1 MFFFNFSLT
10 RDSFF
15 RYQFNQD
22 EMTILFFLPF
32 GGHKFEDLDVL
43 TSLAIPLHG
52 PDIKYQ
58 IPSFTIPPSLYLTL
72 PLFGSAEAHTK
83 IECNLYHWQT
93 SFFLS
98 NKTIDVPNYV
108 AEFKTVGQSPVKA
121 LSYTF
126 EGKHADTR
134 GAQRA
139 HTEKSLLVPL
149 YS

>member
-1 MFFFNFSLT
+1 
-10 RDSFF
+10 
-15 RYQFNQD
+15 
-22 EMTILFFLPF
+22 MTILFFLPF
-32 GGHKFEDLDVL
+32 GGHKFEDLNVL

-52 PDIKYQ
+52 LYVPDIKYQ
-58 IPSFTIPPSLYLTL
+58 LPSFTIPPSLYLTL

-83 IECNLYHWQT
+83 IKCNLYHWQT
-93 SFFLS
+93 SFFLG
-98 NKTIDVPNYV
+98 NKTIDVPTYV

-139 HTEKSLLVPL
+139 HS
-149 YS
+149 

>member
-1 MFFFNFSLT
+1 
-10 RDSFF
+10 
-15 RYQFNQD
+15 
-22 EMTILFFLPF
+22 MTILFFLPF
-32 GGHKFEDLDVL
+32 GGQKSEDLNVL

-52 PDIKYQ
+52 LYAPYIKYQ
-58 IPSFTIPPSLYLTL
+58 LPSFTIPPSLYLTL

-93 SFFLS
+93 SFFLG
-98 NKTIDVPNYV
+98 NKTIDVPTYV
-108 AEFKTVGQSPVKA
+108 AEFKTMGQSPVKA

-139 HTEKSLLVPL
+139 HSSTEKSLLLPL
-149 YS
+149 HS